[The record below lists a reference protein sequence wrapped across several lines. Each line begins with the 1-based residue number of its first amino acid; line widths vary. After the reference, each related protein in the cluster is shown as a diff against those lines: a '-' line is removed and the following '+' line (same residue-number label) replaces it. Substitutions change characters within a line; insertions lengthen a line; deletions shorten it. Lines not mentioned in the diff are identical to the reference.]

1 MRRRSPACVLP
12 GREPALPASGGPDDQ
27 ASSSSGRAVMVYGDI
42 MALKYS
48 IARPNM
54 LTDALYVLVHRS
66 LYFTL

>member
-1 MRRRSPACVLP
+1 
-12 GREPALPASGGPDDQ
+12 
-27 ASSSSGRAVMVYGDI
+27 MVYGDI

-54 LTDALYVLVHRS
+54 LTDAVHVLVHRS